1 MLSIL
6 GILVAAQQVAVLT
19 LLGEP
24 KVSRASGHI
33 RRYRPLLLAEVGER
47 EFDVRPY
54 SDGSS
59 RSNWGPRWKMVFIW
73 QCPMM
78 FLSYSVCFFLAGL
91 TLYVCT
97 PLIRG
102 AQWSEGVNVSRWC
115 FLFDLLVGEEADFNG
130 LSKIAVVYLA
140 VVAIAGSAFLL
151 CAFWIYH
158 YIDLDSISEEQN
170 EEQTGDMQ

>member
-19 LLGEP
+19 LLGVP
-24 KVSRASGHI
+24 SASRASGCI
-33 RRYRPLLLAEVGER
+33 RHYRPLLLAEVGER
-47 EFDVRPY
+47 ESNVRPY
-54 SDGSS
+54 SEGNS
-59 RSNWGPRWKMVFIW
+59 RGIWRPRWKMVFIW

-78 FLSYSVCFFLAGL
+78 FMSYSVCFFLAGS

-102 AQWSEGVNVSRWC
+102 AQWSEGVNVSRC
-115 FLFDLLVGEEADFNG
+115 FLFDLLFGEEADFNG

-140 VVAIAGSAFLL
+140 VVAIAGSAFLV

-170 EEQTGDMQ
+170 EEATGDIE